1 MTAYN
6 ANLVGD
12 GTVISPNH
20 SGVQVFRKRVDLA
33 AEAAKAGVSSFAS
46 SDTLGLLE
54 LPAGTR
60 VLCVDVHVITAEGA
74 TLTADIGVTGTD
86 ADGWVDGVDLNATGW
101 TAGVFAGT
109 LGGAGATADPV
120 VLTGFTGGR
129 LVTADSR
136 IDILFNNS
144 SADTAVFDV
153 FIVFAS
159 YANLSA

>member
-33 AEAAKAGVSSFAS
+33 VQAALAGVSSFGSA
-46 SDTLGLLE
+46 DTLGLLE
-54 LPAGTR
+54 LPAGTL
-60 VLCVDVHVITAEGA
+60 VMGVHVNVITAEGA
-74 TLTADIGVTGTD
+74 TLTADIGITGTD

-101 TAGVFAGT
+101 TAGVQALTEGT
-109 LGGAGATADPV
+109 PNT
-120 VLTGFTGGR
+120 LTGFTGGK
-129 LVTADSR
+129 LITADSR
-136 IDILFNNS
+136 IDILFNNA

-159 YANLSA
+159 LANLSA